1 MSVIGS
7 TISEIDAGMKA
18 VSWCSYATRRISSK
32 RLWRLSKVVV
42 VEASHEDSSLL
53 WDCSYCG
60 GRQVRWEQW
69 KEVDGLSSKTQR
81 TRVVIVRNFPTFEVM
96 PLSAVASYNTVQNC
110 MLIGKT
116 TMWCDGKPPEEI
128 RWSKDR
134 LGGIPST
141 NVRNEAMA
149 TVIHQWRSLT
159 ERSLAYH
166 SMGSLRARCSWP
178 DYFSIFS
185 YDVVICRSKIS
196 FKTKKSSPL
205 KSDYQYSDSC
215 KKHGH
220 T

>member
-1 MSVIGS
+1 
-7 TISEIDAGMKA
+7 MKA

-32 RLWRLSKVVV
+32 RLWRLSKIVV

-53 WDCSYCG
+53 WDCSDCG
-60 GRQVRWEQW
+60 GGQVRWEQW

-81 TRVVIVRNFPTFEVM
+81 TRVIIGRNFIPFEVM
-96 PLSAVASYNTVQNC
+96 PLSAVASYDTVQNC
-110 MLIGKT
+110 MLFGKT
-116 TMWCDGKPPEEI
+116 TIWCDDKPPEEL

-134 LGGIPST
+134 LGGILSM
-141 NVRNEAMA
+141 NVRNEATA
-149 TVIHQWRSLT
+149 TVVHQWRALT
-159 ERSLAYH
+159 EKPSLPFL
-166 SMGSLRARCSWP
+166 GSLRARCSWP

-205 KSDYQYSDSC
+205 KSDYQCSDSC
-215 KKHGH
+215 KNHEH